1 MPLRRAIAVLATT
14 ALIAIAPAAFAK
26 AVVVRAAHMVDVIG
40 QKRIDDAQ
48 VVIVDGRIS
57 AVGHKGDAVPAGAT
71 VIDLG
76 ARTLLPGLIDMHVHL
91 TSDPRFSGYTSLQFT
106 DQFSTVVGV
115 ANARRTLDAGFT
127 TVRNVGSDGFA
138 DVALR
143 QAIEQGE
150 ITGPRIVTAT
160 YALGATGGHCDTTEL
175 PPSLDRQWPNIANSP
190 EEFRALVRKMHKYG
204 AQVIKICAT
213 GGVLSKGDAV
223 GAQQMTFD
231 EMKAVADEAHMLGL
245 RVAAHAH
252 GTEGINSALRAGID
266 TIEHA
271 SLADDTSFRLA
282 REKGAALDMD
292 IYDDDYILAEGA
304 SNGVFPESLDKERVI
319 GRKQRET
326 FRAAHAA
333 GVTLLFG
340 TDAGVYPNGDNARQF
355 AKMVEWG
362 MTPIEAITAAT
373 ATAAKYL
380 DRTADVGAIAPG
392 RYGDL
397 IAVEGYP
404 LTDVRVLEHP
414 VFVMKGGEVVKDA
427 PGLH

>member
-26 AVVVRAAHMVDVIG
+26 TVVVRAAHMVDVIG

-57 AVGHKGDAVPAGAT
+57 AVGH
-71 VIDLG
+71 
-76 ARTLLPGLIDMHVHL
+76 
-91 TSDPRFSGYTSLQFT
+91 
-106 DQFSTVVGV
+106 
-115 ANARRTLDAGFT
+115 
-127 TVRNVGSDGFA
+127 
-138 DVALR
+138 
-143 QAIEQGE
+143 
-150 ITGPRIVTAT
+150 
-160 YALGATGGHCDTTEL
+160 
-175 PPSLDRQWPNIANSP
+175 
-190 EEFRALVRKMHKYG
+190 
-204 AQVIKICAT
+204 
-213 GGVLSKGDAV
+213 KGDAV

-373 ATAAKYL
+373 ATAAIYL
-380 DRTADVGAIAPG
+380 DRTADVGAIATG

-397 IAVEGYP
+397 IAVEGDP